1 MKRLFGLIIVLMVT
15 SAVFAELNEK
25 QNQLRSDIMNFLSE
39 EGFRPELDDDGEIA
53 FKREG
58 VVWYIRVSDVDS
70 VPMYVSLALYYT
82 YNDLYTRQFVLESLG
97 QLNDFKAVKT
107 SLYGKSYSYR
117 AEMYLNEANTF
128 NDVFYKLVDQ
138 ILSMKKEL
146 NEMAYKK
153 QNQNDNQPQE

>member
-15 SAVFAELNEK
+15 SAVFAELNET

-82 YNDLYTRQFVLESLG
+82 YNDLYTRQFVSESLG

-138 ILSMKKEL
+138 ILSMKKS
-146 NEMAYKK
+146 
-153 QNQNDNQPQE
+153 

>member
-82 YNDLYTRQFVLESLG
+82 YNDLYTRQFVSESLG

-153 QNQNDNQPQE
+153 QNQNDNQPKE

>member
-82 YNDLYTRQFVLESLG
+82 YNDLYTRQFVSESLG

-107 SLYGKSYSYR
+107 SLYSKSYSYR

>member
-82 YNDLYTRQFVLESLG
+82 YNDLYTRQFVSESLG